1 MDKRYFQLLTLLCS
15 VLLSK
20 NAFSK
25 GLSDTIKLF
34 EDEHIVVFDYGRG
47 NIDFQHKSEGKLRND
62 DYKYQVRKFYNRPI
76 YLGSKNKTIISKIG
90 LDALTNIYLK
100 KATIYQNE
108 HYFNDLSVDDSQI
121 KIIHIVEGK
130 IIKFYYVKAYYIYA
144 CENGTFKNFWCDE
157 VRTNYSFVEVNINGK
172 EIYFKK
178 IKSK

>member
-1 MDKRYFQLLTLLCS
+1 MNRRIFQLIALFFT
-15 VLLSK
+15 VFFT
-20 NAFSK
+20 NNTFSNCI
-25 GLSDTIKLF
+25 SDTLKLYEDDKIK
-34 EDEHIVVFDYGRG
+34 VFDYGHG
-47 NIDFQHKSEGKLRND
+47 NIEIKHKNGIKLQNT

-76 YLGSKNKTIISKIG
+76 FLGSKSKTNVSKIG
-90 LDALTNIYLK
+90 LSELINSYLK
-100 KATIYQNE
+100 RATIYQNE